1 MKTYDVFKKNL
12 TAFVKQESYSF
23 LNHISIRNRLILIL
37 LAVSIIPLAFMGLIS
52 YHISK
57 AAIADKIAQYSL
69 RELTQ
74 VRNNLDLKLN
84 KYEDFSVQMI
94 SNPEINQLLAECVN
108 DSGLNFLDI
117 NQRYKKIFDN
127 SAVTLDTDSAI
138 LFNSLSNERQYAT
151 GINAISAEE
160 FGKTADFKRALALK
174 GKIHWFYLKGWIGL
188 SRLVGDIKS
197 LQPIGVVTVLVR
209 PDKLDQVINFTLYKE
224 SSEQSEKSILKHPYS
239 MIITKNGMVLAT
251 PFRDD
256 LGKNIGTLVG
266 DPNIMKKMVDLE
278 EDFGKF
284 PEKVKNE
291 NVLMTVNPIQGKDW
305 YLLGIAPN
313 SYLYAESTMV
323 GLWALALGII
333 ISVIV
338 VIISIITALGISRP
352 LQQVMKAMKQAEN
365 GDLALEVNLESQD
378 ELGQLGQSFNRMMGQ
393 IRVLIRDTQ
402 NLVSE
407 VLGRSRV
414 LEESSNQS
422 ARTAETV
429 AMAMMEI
436 GHGTMEQTQ
445 ETEKTSQK
453 MVELANRIEA
463 VVSQSLEMKQII
475 ESVREMGRQ
484 SKEMVQRLTQK
495 ANETDEITNQVVK
508 DVQNLSSSAE
518 EIKNLTEAITGIAEQ
533 TNLLAL
539 NAAIEAAR
547 AGEHGAGF
555 AVVAEEINKL
565 AAQSHET
572 ARIIDNILKEIQ
584 TKSSASAQTG
594 FEAHQIVVEQ
604 LATVE
609 EAQKS
614 FDQIINAM
622 NNFVSKL
629 SNVNENIQEINA
641 VKEETTNFITSISA
655 ISEETA
661 ASSQEVSAS
670 AEEQTAIA
678 GQVSSLAGELLK
690 IADEL
695 SGSVGKF
702 KI

>member
-12 TAFVKQESYSF
+12 TVFVQQANYSF

-37 LAVSIIPLAFMGLIS
+37 LTVSIIPLALMGLIS

-74 VRNNLDLKLN
+74 VSNNLDLKLN

-94 SNPEINQLLAECVN
+94 SNPEINQSLAECVN

-117 NQRYKKIFDN
+117 NQRFKKIFDN
-127 SAVTLDTDSAI
+127 SAVTLDNASAI
-138 LFNSLSNERQYAT
+138 LFNSVANDRQYAT

-160 FGKTADFKRALALK
+160 FGKTADFQKAVTLK

-188 SRLVGDIKS
+188 SRMVGDVNS

-224 SSEQSEKSILKHPYS
+224 SSDQSEKSILKHPYS

-266 DPNIMKKMVDLE
+266 DPNIMKKMADLE
-278 EDFGKF
+278 EDSGKF

-291 NVLMTVNPIQGKDW
+291 NVLMTVNRIQGKDW

-313 SYLYAESTMV
+313 FYLYAESTMV

-378 ELGQLGQSFNRMMGQ
+378 ELGQLGQSFNRMISQ
-393 IRVLIRDTQ
+393 IRELIRNTQ

-407 VLGRSRV
+407 VLKRSRV

-422 ARTAETV
+422 AQTAETV
-429 AMAMMEI
+429 AKAMMEI

-463 VVSQSLEMKQII
+463 VVSQSLEMKQIT
-475 ESVREMGRQ
+475 ESVREMGLQ

-495 ANETDEITNQVVK
+495 ANETDKITNQVVN
-508 DVQNLSSSAE
+508 DVQDLSSSAE

-594 FEAHQIVVEQ
+594 FEAHQVVVEQ
-604 LATVE
+604 LATVD
-609 EAQKS
+609 EAQNS

-622 NNFVSKL
+622 NNFVFKL
-629 SNVNENIQEINA
+629 SNVNENIQKINA
-641 VKEETTNFITSISA
+641 VKEETTNFITNISA

-678 GQVSSLAGELLK
+678 GQVSSLARELSK

-702 KI
+702 RI